1 MKNTVATLLLFMSA
15 GFIALTL
22 LFAMVYYFSK
32 NEDGPELLKPL
43 TSDPD
48 IQAVGL
54 LTVGFNCSL
63 SMILSG
69 VFFYWGVRLWKAPA
83 IRRDLSEKEFET
95 FSPNEK
101 SVVMAIGL
109 FKFLL
114 FVGGLIL
121 IAWLIWR

>member
-32 NEDGPELLKPL
+32 NEDRPELLKPL